1 MTYSDIVIQVSKE
14 IGLPPEV
21 VDKVYKSYWMFIKQT
36 VQALPLKE
44 ELTQQDFSK
53 LKTNF
58 NIPSLGKLSCTY
70 DRMIKVKERFKHIKK
85 FRERNDKYKEDK
97 TNVYCLSNNNG

>member
-1 MTYSDIVIQVSKE
+1 MTYPDIVIKVSKE
-14 IGLPPEV
+14 LGLPPEV

-36 VQALPLKE
+36 IQALPLKE
-44 ELTQQDFSK
+44 ELTTEDFEK

-70 DRMIKVKERFKHIKK
+70 DRMNRVKEKFKHIKK
-85 FRERNDKYKEDK
+85 FRERNAEYKKD
-97 TNVYCLSNNNG
+97 